1 MKIKT
6 IAVLCIPFILA
17 ACSGAPGDSDLKDA
31 MKTQI
36 DQLRANALTAPM
48 ADIAQ
53 KAVENVHIVGCK
65 TADAGGYQCDI
76 GDGSGAVKSIR
87 MVKDQGKWAIVD

>member
-6 IAVLCIPFILA
+6 LAVLGIPFILA

-31 MKTQI
+31 MKAQV

-48 ADIAQ
+48 ADIVE
-53 KAVENVHIVGCK
+53 KATENVHIVGCK
-65 TADAGGYQCDI
+65 KADAGGYQCDI

-87 MVKDQGKWAIVD
+87 MVKDQGKWAIAE